1 MNCVIAIQ
9 CRSRRINT
17 SDSVTSDGSRT
28 WKCSRFYAGS
38 CWLVNSILLNC
49 LLDEKLRPLLRQ
61 MESDETRRG
70 ARQEDVTRR
79 EDSAKQSARIMAL
92 GEPQMKKFMQ
102 TLAEDIDRFDRGV

>member
-1 MNCVIAIQ
+1 
-9 CRSRRINT
+9 
-17 SDSVTSDGSRT
+17 
-28 WKCSRFYAGS
+28 
-38 CWLVNSILLNC
+38 
-49 LLDEKLRPLLRQ
+49 